1 MKLDILAF
9 SAHPDDVEISC
20 GGTIIK
26 QIQLGYSVGI
36 VDLTQGELGTRG
48 SAEIRLTESDQASK
62 LLGLS
67 ARENLKMKDGFFEHS
82 EENKLK
88 IVTAIRKYQPDI
100 VIANSIT
107 DRHPDHG
114 RGSKLVSDACFLAGL
129 PKVKTFVDGNNQ
141 KAWRPKTIYH
151 YIQDYYIKPDFIID
165 ISDVINQK
173 ITCIKAFKTQFW
185 DSTSNEPSTPIS
197 GEDFFEFIRARSKE
211 FGRLINTEYGEGFT
225 VEKPLKIVDLVKN

>member
-9 SAHPDDVEISC
+9 SAHPDDIEISC

-36 VDLTQGELGTRG
+36 IDLTRGELGTRG
-48 SAEIRLTESDQASK
+48 SGEIRLSESADASK
-62 LLGLS
+62 LLGIS
-67 ARENLKMKDGFFEHS
+67 ARENLKMKDGFFELT

-88 IVTAIRKYQPDI
+88 IVEVIRKYQPDV

-129 PKVKTFVDGNNQ
+129 PKIKTSIDGKDQ
-141 KAWRPKTIYH
+141 AAWRPKTIYH
-151 YIQDYYIKPDFIID
+151 YIQDYYIKPDFIVD
-165 ISDVINQK
+165 ISDVIDQK
-173 ITCIKAFKTQFW
+173 IKCIQAYKTQFW
-185 DSTSNEPSTPIS
+185 DPKSEELNTPIS
-197 GEDFFEFIRARSKE
+197 GEDFFEFIKARSKE
-211 FGRLINTEYGEGFT
+211 FGRLINAEYGEGFT
-225 VEKPLKIVDLVKN
+225 VEKPLKMIDLVKN